1 VDLGWLGGFAIVF
14 AVVGGLELVDR
25 TSFALMALS
34 ARSHPF
40 QNWVGGAAAFVLTSS
55 IAVTLGAALVD
66 LIGPGRIDLLRV
78 AGGLF
83 LIGYALWLYF
93 HPESDDPNRLP
104 RTARSALITAF
115 VTIFLLELGDT
126 TMIFEIV
133 FVSSFGW
140 FIVLVAGSLALI
152 AVAAWA
158 ATIGSRIGS
167 RLEPRLLHRV
177 VVSVLLVVGAV
188 TVAYGLVPSVFPALG
203 LLRPF

>member
-1 VDLGWLGGFAIVF
+1 MDLGWLGGFAIVF

-104 RTARSALITAF
+104 RTARSALVTAF